1 MEAVPAVGEA
11 WRNVAYEKHPIQIWW
26 HSQVFYVSLVW
37 LKPECLLSSVKST
50 INPFHPLLKSHFGL
64 TRGKTEKQRKQACFK
79 TIQILKSARLGRS
92 PFCGQG

>member
-1 MEAVPAVGEA
+1 MEESCL
-11 WRNVAYEKHPIQIWW
+11 RETSNSNLVAFSGYLCQS
-26 HSQVFYVSLVW
+26 SQVW

-64 TRGKTEKQRKQACFK
+64 IRGKMEKQRKQACFK
-79 TIQILKSARLGRS
+79 TIQILKSAGLGRS